1 MEFLVSITWNESH
14 TRILAQGMNLG
25 LWSGVEV
32 RERALRVFFV
42 QWEREREAKEDEDPL
57 LYGGLKK
64 SRWWTVGGLT
74 VTDGQDDRH

>member
-1 MEFLVSITWNESH
+1 
-14 TRILAQGMNLG
+14 MNLG

-42 QWEREREAKEDEDPL
+42 QWEREGGRWGRRPL
-57 LYGGLKK
+57 LYGGHEK
-64 SRWWTVGGLT
+64 SRWWTVGELT